1 MLARVP
7 KMPKQRL
14 SKSVV
19 DKLQSQTAEM
29 ICWDISLPG
38 FGVRVKLNGT
48 KSYVVQYRTRA
59 TGRSRRKTIG
69 QHGPLM
75 SFAQAKGIATGLLS
89 DVLRGGDPVTEAQ
102 MVREA
107 PVMQDL
113 CQQYLDVHATPKKRP
128 KSVAMTGPC
137 STA

>member
-1 MLARVP
+1 
-7 KMPKQRL
+7 MPKQRL

-19 DKLQSQTAEM
+19 DKLQPQTAEM
-29 ICWDISLPG
+29 IYWDISLPG

-75 SFAQAKGIATGLLS
+75 SIAQVKDIATGLLS

-102 MVREA
+102 MAREA
-107 PVMQDL
+107 PVMQDRCL
-113 CQQYLDVHATPKKRP
+113 
-128 KSVAMTGPC
+128 
-137 STA
+137 